1 MGDTGK
7 TTVIHLHFSL
17 QKFNV
22 KKQDFE
28 YTDPSIIINNKIQA
42 EDYSLYDYDNNGY
55 KNQFEFNNDYSN
67 FPKLDTRLNFLA
79 INPSAISVIPDIVN
93 SAAAKI

>member
-7 TTVIHLHFSL
+7 TTGIHLHFSL

-55 KNQFEFNNDYSN
+55 KNQFEFNNGYSN
-67 FPKLDTRLNFLA
+67 FPKLDTSPR
-79 INPSAISVIPDIVN
+79 
-93 SAAAKI
+93 